1 MLKDLLEKFDKEF
14 DEQFVDE
21 SGVNDRSPDDI
32 KSLAHSHLEAAYEAG
47 KNENTRCAGCDKCL
61 SRPGIIT
68 GEMCVAKYDCDCHHP
83 FSQQSNLERLIEKCG
98 DRFTNL
104 ALVKRKYIGYGK
116 YEELGNLWVC
126 NWTTN
131 GANDLEDDWEVS
143 GSTPTEAVENLIK
156 ALEKK

>member
-83 FSQQSNLERLIEKCG
+83 FSQQSNLERLIEKLPKTIELKDSAEG
-98 DRFTNL
+98 FGRF
-104 ALVKRKYIGYGK
+104 ALLWDEKGWRAGYNEMLP
-116 YEELGNLWVC
+116 YEGEFLTKEC
-126 NWTTN
+126 F
-131 GANDLEDDWEVS
+131 
-143 GSTPTEAVENLIK
+143 GSTPTEAVEKLIK
-156 ALEKK
+156 VLNL